1 MSHPR
6 ADSNRVIV
14 VPASVATRLPGEL
27 TPAGLSPNQLSASAS
42 LLHVEA
48 ERDPYWLS
56 AKQIMVRSAPELI
69 AQHESELGRGL
80 RFDKIFEGN
89 PTRKEVAI
97 TFDDG
102 PHPAY
107 TPQILR
113 ILKQYNAKATFFL
126 VGEQAERNPDL
137 VRAEIAAGD
146 CVGNH
151 TYDHVSLVKIPAEYV
166 GTEIKATGEVIKK
179 ITGKAP
185 HLFRPPG
192 GEYNEEI
199 ARQANALGYTIVLWT
214 NDPGD
219 YASPGES
226 VILDRLYS
234 KIGNGSIILLHDGI
248 QQTID
253 ILPILL
259 EYLKARGYQTVT
271 VDEMLKNEK
280 TPPPVEPKI
289 MVDHLG
295 LLNRVKAEDMRHHSA
310 TAPSGVRQTGFRQL

>member
-1 MSHPR
+1 M
-6 ADSNRVIV
+6 
-14 VPASVATRLPGEL
+14 RLPGEL
-27 TPAGLSPNQLSASAS
+27 TPAGLSPNQLSANAS

-48 ERDPYWLS
+48 ERDPFWLS
-56 AKQIMVRSAPELI
+56 AKRIMVRSTPELI

-80 RFDKIFEGN
+80 RFNKIFEGD
-89 PTRKEVAI
+89 TAKKEVAL

-107 TPQILR
+107 TPQLLR
-113 ILKQYNAKATFFL
+113 ILNQYHAKATFFL

-137 VRAEIAAGD
+137 VRDEIAAGD

-151 TYDHVSLVKIPAEYV
+151 TYDHVSLLKIPADYV

-192 GEYNEEI
+192 GGYNEEI

-214 NDPGD
+214 DDPGD

-234 KIGNGSIILLHDGI
+234 KIGNGGIILLHDGI

-253 ILPILL
+253 ILPTLL
-259 EYLKARGYQTVT
+259 DYLKAHGYQTVT
-271 VDEMLKNEK
+271 IDQLIKDNK
-280 TPPPVEPKI
+280 SSSPAEPKI
-289 MVDHLG
+289 TVDRLQN
-295 LLNRVKAEDMRHHSA
+295 LNRARDESAMRIVRDEDRYRAA
-310 TAPSGVRQTGFRQL
+310 TTP